1 MSLFGSILNIGKSLR
16 LGKNSITVN
25 PLSPIYS
32 LRELSFIIII
42 IIIFFL
48 AYFEEILVASYPG

>member
-16 LGKNSITVN
+16 LAKNSITVN
-25 PLSPIYS
+25 PVSPIYS
-32 LRELSFIIII
+32 LRELFIIII
-42 IIIFFL
+42 IIIL